1 MIEKAIK
8 MSNIDKYLEYKK
20 DSLNNKNILIL
31 KQVEKF
37 EEKYGKNCI
46 NFNVTECE
54 KSKIY
59 TAIKTLINKYSVY
72 KRLKSK

>member
-1 MIEKAIK
+1 MIEKAIE

-37 EEKYGKNCI
+37 EKKYGKNCI
-46 NFNVTECE
+46 NFNVNEVAE
-54 KSKIY
+54 LFY
-59 TAIKTLINKYSVY
+59 
-72 KRLKSK
+72 

>member
-1 MIEKAIK
+1 MIEKAIE
-8 MSNIDKYLEYKK
+8 MSNIDKCLEYKK

-46 NFNVTECE
+46 NFNVNEVAE
-54 KSKIY
+54 LFY
-59 TAIKTLINKYSVY
+59 
-72 KRLKSK
+72 

>member
-46 NFNVTECE
+46 NFNVNEVAE
-54 KSKIY
+54 LFYKGLN
-59 TAIKTLINKYSVY
+59 ANKMA
-72 KRLKSK
+72 K